1 MTGTVTVL
9 TPTLASGA
17 LELGRK
23 LYRKRILPIGELDYK
38 GRKLNFNRAY
48 NDNLAAAF
56 RDGAFDTVPFQLA
69 PDDNSHTNAV
79 DRAAGEI
86 VGLESTDDGLWSTI
100 SATDKGAAII
110 DEHPDLPV
118 SVRVV
123 EGYTR
128 ADGKTVREYPAA
140 LQHVLA
146 TWAPRIS
153 GMGRWEPISCAQET
167 DEVIDLSALAFEAPL
182 GPFGQTVT
190 TKHHIRIDGQ
200 LVRELADKRVDEAIS
215 KLTGAVSPQATQTPT
230 EHGGAGEEG
239 APVASLTDEEAA
251 ALRAVFPIFK
261 KFVADDDEG
270 SPTKVEA
277 PPAPVKFEEPPKV
290 DEPTEDAPTED
301 RVPEPVAASQDG
313 VGAQA
318 LELAQIEMRGQL
330 DAAAVELATIKAE
343 REAERWAVEA
353 AELVRDYGIPPAIVS
368 MAEPLLKGRRVVE
381 LSEGSVD
388 ASEVLR
394 NVLHTVAKT
403 YGRKVDLS
411 GPRGTAHDLSQ
422 GDAEVEERDAF
433 LAARRAEGFAN

>member
-9 TPTLASGA
+9 TPTLAGA
-17 LELGRK
+17 AVELGRK

-38 GRKLNFNRAY
+38 GRQLNFNRAY
-48 NDNLAAAF
+48 NDNLAEAF

-79 DRAAGEI
+79 DRSAGEI
-86 VGLESTDDGLWSTI
+86 VGLESTDDGLWATV
-100 SATDKGAAII
+100 SASDKGAAII
-110 DEHPDLPV
+110 DEHENLPV

-128 ADGKTVREYPAA
+128 ADGKSTRSYPAA

-153 GMGRWEPISCAQET
+153 GMGPWEALACAQET
-167 DEVIDLSALAFEAPL
+167 DEVIDLSALS
-182 GPFGQTVT
+182 FGDESIT
-190 TKHHIRIDGQ
+190 Q
-200 LVRELADKRVDEAIS
+200 LTDP
-215 KLTGAVSPQATQTPT
+215 VSPQATQTPI
-230 EHGGAGEEG
+230 HPDGAGEEG
-239 APVASLTDEEAA
+239 APVASLTEEETA

-261 KFVADDDEG
+261 KFVEDDEG
-270 SPTKVEA
+270 SPTKVDA

-290 DEPTEDAPTED
+290 DEPAEDAPAPD
-301 RVPEPVAASQDG
+301 AVPELVNASEDGTDGAG

-318 LELAQIEMRGQL
+318 LELAQIEMRTKL

-368 MAEPLLKGRRVVE
+368 MAEPLLKGKRVVE

-411 GPRGTAHDLSQ
+411 GPRGSAHDLSQ
-422 GDAEVEERDAF
+422 GDVEVEERDAF

>member
-1 MTGTVTVL
+1 MTGRLTILGPTVDG
-9 TPTLASGA
+9 GA
-17 LELGRK
+17 IELGRK
-23 LYRKRILPIGELDYK
+23 LYRKRILPIGRLDYK
-38 GRKLNFNRAY
+38 GRQLNFNRAY
-48 NDNLAAAF
+48 NDNLAEAF

-86 VGLESTDDGLWSTI
+86 VGLESTDDGLWATV
-100 SATDKGAAII
+100 SASDKGAALI
-110 DEHPDLPV
+110 DEHENLPV

-128 ADGKTVREYPAA
+128 ADGKSTRSYPAA

-146 TWAPRIS
+146 TWAPRLS
-153 GMGRWEPISCAQET
+153 GMGPWHAVACADET
-167 DEVIDLSALAFEAPL
+167 DPDKVIDLSALTFTESI
-182 GPFGQTVT
+182 T
-190 TKHHIRIDGQ
+190 Q
-200 LVRELADKRVDEAIS
+200 LTDP
-215 KLTGAVSPQATQTPT
+215 VSPQATQTPAQP
-230 EHGGAGEEG
+230 GGAGEEG
-239 APVASLTDEEAA
+239 APVASLTEEETA

-261 KFVADDDEG
+261 KFVEDDEG
-270 SPTKVEA
+270 SPTKVDA

-290 DEPTEDAPTED
+290 DEPAEDAPAEEATPELVNASED
-301 RVPEPVAASQDG
+301 GTGGAG

-318 LELAQIEMRGQL
+318 LELAQIEMRTKL

-422 GDAEVEERDAF
+422 GDVEVEERDAF